1 MDMIQES
8 KRRMSIL
15 AIMVLA
21 AMLLGACNFP
31 NSEPTPDAFATG
43 IALTVAAQL
52 TNAAV
57 PVATTP
63 APPPATS
70 TQPPPTEPPPTPVP
84 PTATLP
90 PSPTPGC
97 LDKASFIT
105 DVTIPDDTNLA
116 AGATFKKTW
125 RLKNVGTCTWDTS
138 YAVVFFGGNA
148 MGGPAAVNLS
158 TTVPPNSTIDVSVD
172 MVAPSTNG
180 THRGD
185 WKLRNAKGVIFGL
198 GDGGGPF
205 YVQIVVGPTPTP
217 ATTVYSAKKIDV
229 PQTYTADLDEGV
241 VAPPAGNKDIWFNAV
256 SAAEKYLVPQNGA
269 LLKKWASGAPSFE
282 DCKGAALSGS
292 SIPLADVPITSWV
305 CFKTNMGRYGR
316 FEVENITAGPVQT
329 MTLDYRT
336 WK

>member
-1 MDMIQES
+1 MDMIDEC
-8 KRRMSIL
+8 KRKTCIL
-15 AIMVLA
+15 AVILVA
-21 AMLLGACNFP
+21 AMLLGACNLP
-31 NSEPTPDAFATG
+31 SSEPTPDAFATG

-52 TNAAV
+52 TSAAV

-63 APPPATS
+63 APPTPTAT
-70 TQPPPTEPPPTPVP
+70 PEPPTATPPTPTT

-116 AGATFKKTW
+116 AGASFTKTW
-125 RLKNVGTCTWDTS
+125 RLKNIGTCTWDTS
-138 YAVVFFGGNA
+138 YATVFFGGNA
-148 MGGPAAVNLS
+148 MGGAAAVNLPA
-158 TTVPPNSTIDVSVD
+158 TVPPNSTIDVSVN
-172 MVAPSTNG
+172 MTAPSTNG

-185 WKLRNAKGVIFGL
+185 WKLRNSKGVIFGL

-217 ATTVYSAKKIDV
+217 AAEVYSAKAIDV

-241 VAPPAGNKDIWFNAV
+241 VSPPAGNKDVWFNAV
-256 SAAEKYLVPQNGA
+256 SAVEKYLVPQNGA
-269 LLKKWASGAPSFE
+269 LLKKWASSIPSFE

-292 SIPLADVPITSWV
+292 SIPLADVPQGSWV
-305 CFKTNMGRYGR
+305 CYKTNLGRYGR
-316 FEVENITAGPVQT
+316 FEVESITGDPVQT
-329 MTLDYRT
+329 IRMDYRT